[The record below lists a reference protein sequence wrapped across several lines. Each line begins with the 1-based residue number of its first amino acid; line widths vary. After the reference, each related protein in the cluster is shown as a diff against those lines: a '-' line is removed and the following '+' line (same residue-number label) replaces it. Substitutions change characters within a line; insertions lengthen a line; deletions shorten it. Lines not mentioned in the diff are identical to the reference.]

1 MARRNPNADRERQL
15 RRERKAGQRDSRKAA
30 QQLPARRASS
40 AWTLSVP
47 EAGRKYYGLGRNASY
62 EAAATGQIPTI
73 KVNKLLRV
81 PVPVIERML
90 GGPASAE

>member
-1 MARRNPNADRERQL
+1 MASNPSPARKRQG
-15 RRERKAGQRDSRKAA
+15 RKVGQPGGRKTAP
-30 QQLPARRASS
+30 QLPPVRRASA

-62 EAAATGQIPTI
+62 EAAQAGQIPTI

-81 PVPVIERML
+81 PVHMIERML
-90 GGPASAE
+90 GGPVAAAE

>member
-1 MARRNPNADRERQL
+1 MASNPSPARKRQGRRVGQPGG
-15 RRERKAGQRDSRKAA
+15 RKTAP
-30 QQLPARRASS
+30 QLPQVRRASA

-62 EAAATGQIPTI
+62 EAAAAGQIPTI

-81 PVPVIERML
+81 PVHMIERML
-90 GGPASAE
+90 GGPASATE

>member
-1 MARRNPNADRERQL
+1 MASNPSPARKRQGH
-15 RRERKAGQRDSRKAA
+15 RVSGGRKTAP
-30 QQLPARRASS
+30 QLPPVRRASA

-62 EAAATGQIPTI
+62 EAAQAGQIPTI

-81 PVPVIERML
+81 PVHMIERML
-90 GGPASAE
+90 GGPVAAD

>member
-1 MARRNPNADRERQL
+1 MARRDAGAGRKRQ
-15 RRERKAGQRDSRKAA
+15 RRAGKAA
-30 QQLPARRASS
+30 PRPTARRASA

-62 EAAATGQIPTI
+62 EAAASGQIPTI

-81 PVPVIERML
+81 PVHMIERML
-90 GGPASAE
+90 GGPVAAE

>member
-1 MARRNPNADRERQL
+1 MASNHPSPARKPQGRRVGQHSGRKDRAL
-15 RRERKAGQRDSRKAA
+15 
-30 QQLPARRASS
+30 QLPPVRRASA

-62 EAAATGQIPTI
+62 EAAAAGQIPTI

-81 PVPVIERML
+81 PVHLIERML
-90 GGPASAE
+90 GGPVSAAE